1 MKQKVKIS
9 VFALVGLLLGGCA
22 LGPDYQRPTAPATLE
37 FRHTPGWKIAEPAEL
52 DSSVPWWSLYQDAPL
67 AELLNQLDASNQN
80 LRAAEAAWRE
90 ARALVGGTR
99 SGLFPSATGQLSSM
113 RRGDE
118 QGAGKI
124 NELALGLSWQLDIW
138 GQVRRQLEASE
149 ATAQASAAEWA
160 GVRLSQQAELVQN
173 YFQLRVIDEEM
184 RILDATLIA
193 YQRSLRTTENR
204 YQAGMVTR
212 ADVGQAL
219 TQLKNAQ
226 AQRLDLEWQ
235 RARYEHAIALL
246 VGSTPNAVQ
255 VAPVGSVPRLPAL
268 PMAVASTL
276 LERRPD
282 IAAAERRVMAANAQ
296 IGVAQTA
303 YFPDLTLSASGG
315 YRGSNLADWIS
326 MPNRF
331 WSIGPQFAMTLFDA
345 GLRRSKVAQAEA
357 QYDQQV
363 ARYRQTTLQA
373 IGEVEDALVQL
384 NVLAQEIVVQREA
397 LAASQETLRLIENQ
411 YEAGM
416 VDYLAVSSAQTTALN
431 SERTLLNLLGTQL
444 TASVQLISALGGGW
458 DSQVLSE
465 PQEQNNPENSVF
477 QLAPG

>member
-1 MKQKVKIS
+1 MKPIVKLS
-9 VFALVGLLLGGCA
+9 LFALAGVLLSGCA
-22 LGPDYQRPTAPATLE
+22 LGPDYQRPAAPLALE
-37 FRHTPGWKIAEPAEL
+37 FRHTPGWKVAQPADL
-52 DSSVPWWSLYQDAPL
+52 DASVAWWALYQDATL
-67 AELLNQLDASNQN
+67 ADFLKQLEASNQN

-99 SGLFPSATGQLSSM
+99 SALYPSATGQVGTT
-113 RRGDE
+113 RRGDD
-118 QGAGKI
+118 AGVSKS
-124 NELALGLSWQLDIW
+124 NEVALGLSWQLDIW
-138 GQVRRQLEASE
+138 GQVRRQVEASE
-149 ATAQASAAEWA
+149 ANAQASAAEWA

-173 YFQLRVIDEEM
+173 YLQLRVIDEQK
-184 RILDATLIA
+184 RLYDATISA
-193 YQRSLRTTENR
+193 YERSLRTTENR
-204 YQAGMVTR
+204 YRAGMVTR
-212 ADVGQAL
+212 ADVSQAL
-219 TQLKNAQ
+219 TQLRNAQ
-226 AQRLDLEWQ
+226 AQRIDLDWQ

-255 VAPVGSVPRLPAL
+255 VATVTSLPAL
-268 PMAVASTL
+268 PELPLVVASSL

-282 IAAAERRVMAANAQ
+282 IAAAERRVMAANAE

-345 GLRRSKVAQAEA
+345 GLRRSKVEQAEA
-357 QYDQQV
+357 RYDQQV

-384 NVLAQEIVVQREA
+384 NVLAQEIEVQREA
-397 LAASQETLRLIENQ
+397 LVAAQDALRLTENQ
-411 YEAGM
+411 YAAGM
-416 VDYLAVSSAQTTALN
+416 VDYLSVSSAQTAALN
-431 SERTLLNLLGTQL
+431 SERALLSLLGTQL

-458 DSQVLSE
+458 HIKDTLAQQSSDNESE
-465 PQEQNNPENSVF
+465 
-477 QLAPG
+477 

>member
-1 MKQKVKIS
+1 MKQKLKVS
-9 VFALVGLLLGGCA
+9 VFALLAVVLSGCA
-22 LGPDYQRPTAPATLE
+22 LGPDYQRPAAPVPLE
-37 FRHTPGWKIAEPAEL
+37 FRHTPGWKIAEPADL
-52 DSSVPWWSLYQDAPL
+52 TTSVAWWSLYQDKPL
-67 AELLNQLDASNQN
+67 ADLLMQLESANQN

-99 SGLFPSATGQLSSM
+99 SALYPNASGQVGTTRS
-113 RRGDE
+113 GNE
-118 QGAGKI
+118 QGTGKA
-124 NELALGLSWQLDIW
+124 NEVALGLSWQLDIW
-138 GQVRRQLEASE
+138 GQVRRQIEAS
-149 ATAQASAAEWA
+149 AANAQASAAEWA
-160 GVRLSQQAELVQN
+160 GVRLSQQTELVQN
-173 YFQLRVIDEEM
+173 YLQLRVIDEHM
-184 RILDATLIA
+184 RLLDATVVA
-193 YQRSLRTTENR
+193 YERSLRTTENR

-212 ADVGQAL
+212 ADVAQAL
-219 TQLKNAQ
+219 TQLRNTQ
-226 AQRLDLEWQ
+226 AQRLDLDWQ

-246 VGSTPNAVQ
+246 VGSTPNALQ
-255 VAPVGSVPRLPAL
+255 VKAVDTLPAL
-268 PMAVASTL
+268 PALPLAVPSTL

-282 IAAAERRVMAANAQ
+282 IAAAERRVMAANAD

-345 GLRRSKVAQAEA
+345 GLRRSKVEQAEA
-357 QYDQQV
+357 RYDQQV

-384 NVLAQEIVVQREA
+384 NVLAQEIAVQREA
-397 LAASQETLRLIENQ
+397 LSASQASLRLIENQ
-411 YEAGM
+411 YAAGM
-416 VDYLAVSSAQTTALN
+416 VDFLAVSTAQTTALN

-458 DSQVLSE
+458 QSE
-465 PQEQNNPENSVF
+465 LYQQAMPGTSTPQ
-477 QLAPG
+477 ATAR